1 MTRTP
6 DTAVPF
12 LDIADPAFSVTS
24 AQVRRAREAGWYA
37 RTSYGL
43 AVLRYDQVSRLIR
56 HPGLRQGSRLWP
68 AHHGITSGP
77 FADWWA
83 SWVLNM
89 EGAEHHRLR
98 RLLNPAFSRR
108 IVEPLRPRFSALAGE
123 LVDGFAEP
131 GRCEFMAEFAEPYA
145 ARVIAILLGIAEE
158 EWPTIAAESAAVG
171 LAMGVRIH
179 EHLPRIEAALAALYD
194 YADALIADRQRSPRD
209 DFVTCLVQAQAVDPG
224 RPGEPGELDGPG
236 GTGGAAL
243 TAAELRDSLVLLIF
257 GGFDTTRNQLGLA
270 MQSFLDHPGQWRLLA
285 GRPELGP
292 AAVEEVMR
300 VRPTTTWV
308 TREATADF
316 TFDGLA
322 IKAGT
327 TIHLFCES
335 AGTDPADAGDAE
347 TPPGDAGDAETGPGD
362 TGDPG
367 SGAAAAGF
375 DITAGERRPHFGFG
389 GGIHYCLGHYVART
403 DMREALTVLA
413 RRLREPRPA
422 GPAAW
427 LPDSGNTGPVR
438 LPIAFQPGQ

>member
-1 MTRTP
+1 MTRAP
-6 DTAVPF
+6 DHAVPF
-12 LDIADPAFSVTS
+12 FDIADPAFSVTS

-56 HPGLRQGSRLWP
+56 HPDLRQGSRLWP
-68 AHHGITSGP
+68 AHHGIISGP

-89 EGAEHHRLR
+89 EGEEHHRLR

-108 IVEPLRPRFSALAGE
+108 IVEPLRPRFSALAAE

-131 GRCEFMAEFAEPYA
+131 GRCEFMAGFAEPYA
-145 ARVIAILLGIAEE
+145 ARVIAILLGLPEE

-171 LAMGVRIH
+171 LAMGVRIR
-179 EHLPRIEAALAALYD
+179 EHLPRIEAALAALYR

-209 DFVTCLVQAQAVDPG
+209 DFVTCLVQA
-224 RPGEPGELDGPG
+224 GEAG
-236 GTGGAAL
+236 L

-270 MQSFLDHPGQWRLLA
+270 MQAFLDHPAQWRLLA
-285 GRPELGP
+285 ERPELGP

-300 VRPTTTWV
+300 IRPTTTWV

-322 IKAGT
+322 IRAGT
-327 TIHLFCES
+327 TVHLFCES
-335 AGTDPADAGDAE
+335 AGTDPGGAGDA
-347 TPPGDAGDAETGPGD
+347 GPGA
-362 TGDPG
+362 
-367 SGAAAAGF
+367 SLAGF

-403 DMREALTVLA
+403 DMCEALTVLA
-413 RRLREPRPA
+413 RRLREPRA
-422 GPAAW
+422 DGEAAW

-438 LPIAFQPGQ
+438 LPVAFTPGH

>member
-1 MTRTP
+1 MTRAADP
-6 DTAVPF
+6 AVPF
-12 LDIADPAFSVTS
+12 FDVADPAFSVTS
-24 AQVRRAREAGWYA
+24 AQVRAAREAGWYA
-37 RTSYGL
+37 RTGYGL

-56 HPGLRQGSRLWP
+56 HPDLRQGSRLWP

-89 EGAEHHRLR
+89 EGEAHHRLR

-108 IVEPLRPRFSALAGE
+108 LVEPLRLRFAALAAE
-123 LVDGFAEP
+123 LTDGFAGR

-171 LAMGVRIH
+171 LAMGVRIR

-194 YADALIADRQRSPRD
+194 YADALIADRQRRPRD
-209 DFVTCLVQAQAVDPG
+209 DFVTCLVRAQA
-224 RPGEPGELDGPG
+224 GEPGEAGEAGAGAAGPG
-236 GTGGAAL
+236 L

-270 MQSFLDHPGQWRLLA
+270 MQAFLDHPGQWRLLA
-285 GRPELGP
+285 ERPELGP

-300 VRPTTTWV
+300 IRPTTTWV
-308 TREATADF
+308 TREAAADF
-316 TFDGLA
+316 TFDGLD

-335 AGTDPADAGDAE
+335 AGTDARQV
-347 TPPGDAGDAETGPGD
+347 
-362 TGDPG
+362 
-367 SGAAAAGF
+367 SGAGL
-375 DITAGERRPHFGFG
+375 DITAEGRPSHFGFG

-403 DMREALTVLA
+403 DMCEALTVLA
-413 RRLREPRPA
+413 RRLHDPRPD
-422 GPAAW
+422 GEAAW

-438 LPIAFQPGQ
+438 LPVAFTPGH